1 MTSVFFEREK
11 RKNEIWLQ
19 SHGWQKA
26 VKASELKPGMVTM
39 WNGGCTET
47 IKTIETTKSGK
58 SVKMII
64 IDDGSGKEY
73 DRTMRVDRLVAI
85 A

>member
-1 MTSVFFEREK
+1 MSIIFEKEK
-11 RKNEIWLQ
+11 RENEVWLQ

-26 VKASELKPGMVTM
+26 IKAADLKPGMVTM

-47 IKTIETTKSGK
+47 IKTIGTTKSGK
-58 SVKMII
+58 SVKMVIMSE
-64 IDDGSGKEY
+64 SGKEY
-73 DRTMRVDRLVAI
+73 NRTMRVDSLVAI

>member
-1 MTSVFFEREK
+1 MESAILNK
-11 RKNEIWLQ
+11 RKNESKIWLQ

-26 VKASELKPGMVTM
+26 IKASELKPGMVTM

-47 IKTIETTKSGK
+47 IKTVETTKSGK

-64 IDDGSGKEY
+64 ISESGKEY
-73 DRTMRVDRLVAI
+73 DRTMRVDSLVAI